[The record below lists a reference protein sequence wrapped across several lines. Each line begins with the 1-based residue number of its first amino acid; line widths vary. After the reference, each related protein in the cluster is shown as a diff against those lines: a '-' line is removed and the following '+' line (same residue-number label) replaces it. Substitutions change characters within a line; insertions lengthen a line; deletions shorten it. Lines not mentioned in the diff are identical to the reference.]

1 MFRRLF
7 RIVSLFLLVK
17 VEALLWA
24 LSLWRF
30 IASSNTDPVLCC
42 SCAWCWGC
50 PTTARC
56 CSPPT
61 TSSSSCSGTP
71 VTATRSRRSEARS
84 TSLARSLSR
93 SGHNHYQDHCQDH
106 CQGVKISVKFMV
118 KIIVKIS
125 VQIIVILAK
134 KWSKD

>member
-1 MFRRLF
+1 M
-7 RIVSLFLLVK
+7 VK
-17 VEALLWA
+17 VLVDTSNNQEKALPWA
-24 LSLWRF
+24 LWRF

-50 PTTARC
+50 QTTARC

-71 VTATRSRRSEARS
+71 ATATRSRRSEAGS
-84 TSLARSLSR
+84 KSLSGSLSGSLSR

-134 KWSKD
+134 K

>member
-1 MFRRLF
+1 M
-7 RIVSLFLLVK
+7 SLFLLVK
-17 VEALLWA
+17 LRPFSEHCHCGGSLPALIL
-24 LSLWRF
+24 
-30 IASSNTDPVLCC
+30 TLCSHC

-50 PTTARC
+50 LTTARC

-61 TSSSSCSGTP
+61 TSSCSSSGTP
-71 VTATRSRRSEARS
+71 VTATRSRRSEAGS
-84 TSLARSLSR
+84 TSLARSLSGSLSR

-134 KWSKD
+134 K